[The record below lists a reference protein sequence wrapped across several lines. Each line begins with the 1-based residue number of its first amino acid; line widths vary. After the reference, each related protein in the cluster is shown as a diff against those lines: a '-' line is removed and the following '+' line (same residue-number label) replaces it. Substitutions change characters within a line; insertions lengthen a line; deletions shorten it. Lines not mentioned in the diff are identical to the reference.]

1 MVEER
6 TEEWASGGKS
16 IQGRGSSADIG
27 PVAGA
32 QRVKGELVMWWAE
45 SLAEQVLGKR
55 QPLPS
60 SQPCC
65 CSWVD
70 PKLSAPR
77 LIFLSIL
84 TGLCAA
90 PYLWGCPFPPKFSPL
105 NSTLDRGYGTVQH

>member
-6 TEEWASGGKS
+6 SEESASGDKS
-16 IQGRGSSADIG
+16 IQGRESSADKG

-32 QRVKGELVMWWAE
+32 QRVKGELVMWAE

-65 CSWVD
+65 CSRGD
-70 PKLSAPR
+70 PTLCAPR
-77 LIFLSIL
+77 LVFLSIL

-90 PYLWGCPFPPKFSPL
+90 PNLWGCPFPPKFSPL